1 MIDIKIGL
9 MMVLF
14 MQTIFTITILY
25 QTSEVCGG

>member
-14 MQTIFTITILY
+14 MQTISVIIILY
-25 QTSEVCGG
+25 QTSEVCRG